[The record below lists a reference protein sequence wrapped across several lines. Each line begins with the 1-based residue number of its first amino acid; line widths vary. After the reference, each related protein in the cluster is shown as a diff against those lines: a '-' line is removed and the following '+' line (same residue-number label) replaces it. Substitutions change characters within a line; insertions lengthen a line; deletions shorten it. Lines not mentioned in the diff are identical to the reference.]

1 MSLSLLDWGHND
13 GNGGEGCPDN
23 SDIVTDLAIN
33 DALNGT
39 LCGDKI
45 SGYGRYK

>member
-1 MSLSLLDWGHND
+1 MFVIKVGKKKSDHGE
-13 GNGGEGCPDN
+13 EGCPDK

-45 SGYGRYK
+45 SGYGRYR

>member
-1 MSLSLLDWGHND
+1 MSLSLLDWGNNH
-13 GNGGEGCPDN
+13 GEHGCPDN